1 MEILSVNNLGYYYKD
16 GEDKRVIFDGVNVSF
31 EEGRMYVLLGE
42 SGSGKSTLLN
52 VISGLDT
59 YEEGEM
65 YINGEETSAYSSA
78 VEPSF

>member
-42 SGSGKSTLLN
+42 SGSGKTTFLSIIGGQDKRYT
-52 VISGLDT
+52 
-59 YEEGEM
+59 
-65 YINGEETSAYSSA
+65 
-78 VEPSF
+78 